1 MTDMKL
7 SREQIKKFVDIYEHF
22 HEIQHFTVQCL
33 EDGKISITFNLDDVE
48 LIKDQ
53 TNEHYAKY
61 TKEFV
66 LDSKLN

>member
-1 MTDMKL
+1 MSEMKL
-7 SREQIKKFVDIYEHF
+7 SRDQIKKFVDIYEHF

-48 LIKDQ
+48 LVKDE
-53 TNEHYAKY
+53 TNEQHSKQ
-61 TKEFV
+61 FV